1 MEFNTAW
8 LQDPTVFSVGQLP
21 PVSDH
26 NYYRT
31 PDEML
36 DGVSSMV
43 YSLDGIWKAEL
54 VSRPEQ
60 ALDSILSDDSRD
72 DLLSDVVIP
81 GEFQLQYPDWD
92 APQYVNV
99 QYPWDGW
106 ENLDPPAI
114 PAHNPTVT
122 CVRTVEL
129 TEEDLAS
136 CSRLVLTVGAAE
148 SAMALYVNGTF
159 IGYAEDSFTPHR
171 FDISSAVCAGSNRIA
186 IRVFKRCAGT
196 WLEDQDMWRYSGIH
210 RSVTLT
216 FEGVSHV
223 EDLCVR
229 TPLEA
234 GYSRARL
241 EAAFT
246 IRNSRGQVKLWL
258 RDPNGVIVLSDSQP
272 AAEHVSFSLDA
283 GEVRLWSAED
293 PVLYTLEYALM
304 DGDLCLECGDT
315 QVGFRQFEMIDRV
328 MCLNGRRIVFHGV
341 NRHEFSATGGRVMTE
356 DILRTDLMNM
366 KALNINAV
374 RTSHYPNH
382 SMFYRLCDELGLYVI
397 DETNIE
403 THGTW
408 ARASR
413 DRILPGDREEW
424 QDLVLYRGRN
434 MLERDKN
441 HACVLLWSCGNESFG
456 GKVLYEL
463 SRLFHRLDPTRLVH
477 YEGVTLDMRYP
488 DTTDVFSRMY
498 ARVKDIRAYLDSNPA
513 KPFINCEF
521 SHAMGNSCGGIGLYT
536 DLEKIYPMYQGGFI
550 WDFIDQ
556 GLATESDDETLRYAY
571 GGDFMDRPC
580 DWNFIANGIMFSDR
594 TPSPKAQE
602 VCQVYRD
609 IDLKVLPDAVEVT
622 NMKVFALIQ
631 DMNLELDLYED
642 LDIASAYSLPIPEV
656 PCGETVRISMPFAD
670 LDPDSEYTIV
680 ARAVTAEDHLLGEGV
695 TLSSASTTFG
705 TPFKEDVSAPAEL
718 IPGDTNLGVSASIQA
733 LFERMK
739 GLISLKD
746 SSGQEMFLAQPVLS
760 LFRAPTDNDVGNRD
774 SLRQGVY
781 QLISRS
787 SFMEPAE
794 VNGSTLTW
802 HFHNEMVP
810 GMNLALSCE
819 AHENELL
826 FSLDWTGVE
835 NLPDMPAFGISF
847 LLDPRL
853 SHVDYYGLGPEEN
866 YVDRCRGAMPGVF
879 SYEVDDN
886 LTPYI
891 RPQESGNRMGV
902 RWLQLTD
909 DEGCGLEIQGDQLE
923 VSVLRYLPEH
933 LMAARHPDEL
943 PPISQTVLDVALFR
957 KGVGGDDSWGAPVLP
972 MYTYSATRSYHLEFT
987 MKIL

>member
-1 MEFNTAW
+1 MEFNKAW

-26 NYYRT
+26 LFYRN
-31 PDEML
+31 PDEMIE
-36 DGVSSMV
+36 GVSSLV
-43 YSLDGIWKAEL
+43 RSLDGIWKAEL
-54 VSRPEQ
+54 VSRPDQ

-81 GEFQLQYPDWD
+81 GEFQLQFPDWD
-92 APQYVNV
+92 GPQYVNV

-106 ENLDPPAI
+106 ENLDPPCI
-114 PAHNPTVT
+114 PEHNPTVT
-122 CVRTVEL
+122 CVRTIDL
-129 TEEDLAS
+129 SEEDLQCA
-136 CSRLVLTVGAAE
+136 RLTLTVGAAE
-148 SAMALYVNGTF
+148 SAMALYVNGAF

-171 FDISSAVCAGSNRIA
+171 FDITGAVHAGSNRVA
-186 IRVFKRCAGT
+186 IRVFKRCSGT

-216 FEGVSHV
+216 LEPAAHL
-223 EDLCVR
+223 EDLFVR
-229 TPLEA
+229 TPLSA
-234 GYSRARL
+234 DYTQAAL
-241 EAAFT
+241 EADLKL
-246 IRNSRGQVKLWL
+246 RGCAGTVQLIL
-258 RDPNGVIVLSDSQP
+258 RDPDGSVLFRETVP
-272 AAEHVSFSLDA
+272 ASEEVHFTRDVGA
-283 GEVRLWSAED
+283 VRLWSAED
-293 PVLYTLEYALM
+293 PVLYTLEYALFQ
-304 DGDLCLECGDT
+304 GDACLECGET
-315 QVGFRQFEMIDRV
+315 RVGFRQFEMIDRV

-341 NRHEFSATGGRVMTE
+341 NRHEFSATSGRVMTE
-356 DILRTDLMNM
+356 DILRTDLTNM
-366 KALNINAV
+366 KKLNINAV

-408 ARASR
+408 ARMER
-413 DRILPGDREEW
+413 DRVLPGDREEW
-424 QDLVLYRGRN
+424 QGLVLYRGQN

-441 HACVLLWSCGNESFG
+441 HPCVLLWSCGNESFG

-463 SRLFHRLDPTRLVH
+463 SRLFHRLDNTRLVH
-477 YEGVTLDMRYP
+477 YEGVTQDMRYP

-498 ARVKDIRAYLDSNPA
+498 ARVKDIRAYLDSNPQ

-521 SHAMGNSCGGIGLYT
+521 THAMGNSCGGIGLYT
-536 DLEKIYPMYQGGFI
+536 DLEDIYPMYQGGFI

-556 GLATESDDETLRYAY
+556 GLAVQTDDERLRFAY

-602 VCQVYRD
+602 VRQVYRD
-609 IDLKVLPDAVEVT
+609 IDLKVFPDAVEIT
-622 NMKVFALIQ
+622 NRKVFAPVRA
-631 DMNLELDLYED
+631 MNLEFDVYED
-642 LDIASAYSLPIPEV
+642 LDIVFASSLPIPEI
-656 PCGETVRISMPFAD
+656 PCGQSVRLTLPIPALAGGHEFTIS
-670 LDPDSEYTIV
+670 
-680 ARAVTAEDHLLGEGV
+680 ARAVTSAEHPLGEDV
-695 TLSSASTTFG
+695 TLSCASATFG
-705 TPFKEDVSAPAEL
+705 TPVEEPLSPAAEL
-718 IPGDTNLGVSASIQA
+718 IPGDVNVGVRESIQA
-733 LFERMK
+733 LFERAK

-746 SSGQEMFLAQPVLS
+746 GAGQEMMLAQPVLS

-774 SLRQGVY
+774 NLRQGVY
-781 QLISRS
+781 QLISRCS
-787 SFMEPAE
+787 LMEPAE
-794 VNGSTLTW
+794 VSGNTLTW
-802 HFHNEMVP
+802 RFHNEMVP
-810 GMNLALSCE
+810 GMNLTLSCE
-819 AHENELL
+819 AHQEELV
-826 FSLDWTGVE
+826 FSLDWNGVDH
-835 NLPDMPAFGISF
+835 LPDMPAFGLSF
-847 LLDPRL
+847 LLDSRL
-853 SHVDYYGLGPEEN
+853 SHVTYYGLGPEEN
-866 YVDRCRGAMPGVF
+866 YVDRCRGAMPGV
-879 SYEVDDN
+879 YEYEAEDN

-909 DEGCGLEIQGDQLE
+909 DDGNGLEIRGDGLE
-923 VSVLRYLPEH
+923 VNVLHYLPEH

-972 MYTYSATRSYHLEFT
+972 MYTYDASRSYHLEFV